1 MTDDAAVDDEL
12 VRALGYEILRISQR
26 RLMALPG
33 MLLDTSAFKILW
45 LVVEAGPQ
53 TQREISDALGLE
65 QSTVNRQVTAAVK
78 RGLVERI
85 AGEGGASS
93 LVRSTPAG
101 EAAYLSDGR
110 ARVGFL
116 THALAELGT
125 ERAQALVA
133 ELKALNDA
141 VARAKAA
148 GTGDGDTR
156 DSSI

>member
-1 MTDDAAVDDEL
+1 MHDDMSAEEIL
-12 VRALGYEILRISQR
+12 VRALGYEILRLSQR

-53 TQREISDALGLE
+53 TQRAISDALDLE

-85 AGEGGASS
+85 ASEGGASS
-93 LVRSTPAG
+93 LVRATDSGTS
-101 EAAYLSDGR
+101 AYLKDGR
-110 ARVGFL
+110 VRVGYL
-116 THALAELGT
+116 TSALSELGT
-125 ERAQALVA
+125 DRAEALVA

-141 VARAKAA
+141 VARAKTLD
-148 GTGDGDTR
+148 TGDCGKT
-156 DSSI
+156 S